1 MDLVVCLALYSYS
14 DILEFKHIA
23 QKHDNLLFPS
33 NRTFPCFDSRVVYV
47 NNGLGFV
54 VRVCSFL
61 YLQDGRHLNEM
72 TTSLLV
78 EIELDD
84 QGSRVQYIQSNA
96 SFPSWS
102 TIAQN
107 SLCIFKEKT
116 LPENVVAAKSAA
128 KFLCRQHS

>member
-14 DILEFKHIA
+14 DFLNSSILLK
-23 QKHDNLLFPS
+23 KHDILLFPS

-54 VRVCSFL
+54 VCVCSFL

-78 EIELDD
+78 ELEFDD
-84 QGSRVQYIQSNA
+84 QRQLRPVLFSQMQVF
-96 SFPSWS
+96 SFLVDDC
-102 TIAQN
+102 TEF
-107 SLCIFKEKT
+107 LCVSSKEKT
-116 LPENVVAAKSAA
+116 LPENVCRSKECS
-128 KFLCRQHS
+128 KFLCG